1 MKDVKKIKERTQGVH
16 FMESNQKYIV
26 YMPKL
31 IDIKHKR
38 YRVSPVA
45 QFINKIDADNKYKE
59 LNEK

>member
-1 MKDVKKIKERTQGVH
+1 MKEARKIKERTQGVH
-16 FMESNQKYIV
+16 FIESNQKYIV

-45 QFINKIDADNKYKE
+45 QFDNKIDADNKYKE